1 MAVARI
7 LALATGTTLVLGAMA
22 VQPTICSAADL
33 GAAGPTMAL
42 QEPQVVPALGGLTGA
57 TGHTVGPV
65 KDLRLDPMAA
75 SSADPLSNAV
85 ALQPDGP
92 KDKPLSTALL
102 TQSLS
107 QGGGL
112 GSLPVVGKAAAL
124 LPG

>member
-22 VQPTICSAADL
+22 VQPTICSAADR
-33 GAAGPTMAL
+33 GTAAPTMAL

-57 TGHTVGPV
+57 TGHAVTPV
-65 KDLRLDPMAA
+65 KDLRLDPLAA

-85 ALQPDGP
+85 ALEPDGP
-92 KDKPLSTALL
+92 KDRPVSTALL

-107 QGGGL
+107 QGGGV
-112 GSLPVVGKAAAL
+112 GSLPVVGTAAGL